1 MGQEDASPHVLII
14 HRAVRLWN
22 FVALCG
28 HEEKNQHEIKFS
40 QKILMAQFSQLWM
53 WKTG

>member
-1 MGQEDASPHVLII
+1 
-14 HRAVRLWN
+14 VRHHTSSTYTQLSDSGILL
-22 FVALCG
+22 FLCG

-40 QKILMAQFSQLWM
+40 QKILMIWFSQLWM